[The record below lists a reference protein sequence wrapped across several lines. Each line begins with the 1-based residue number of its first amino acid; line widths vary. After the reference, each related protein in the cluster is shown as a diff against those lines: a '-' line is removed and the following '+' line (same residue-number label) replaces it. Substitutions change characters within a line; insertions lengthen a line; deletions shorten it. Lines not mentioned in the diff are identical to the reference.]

1 MAGKKK
7 PEEKPV
13 EETLKEAKPD
23 LSELNAA
30 AFEMAT
36 LDLNNAT
43 RSRVEAVQL
52 RLRDEMKRAFPK
64 LFV

>member
-13 EETLKEAKPD
+13 EETVEEAKPD
-23 LSELNAA
+23 LSELAAA